1 MNSFYCFLIIVTVKM
16 YSYNGHMTIISSTN
30 LRNNLADAL
39 KMAQKKDY
47 VLVSHRGKINT
58 AIVDIDM
65 LEDLLELNDKEYL
78 ASIKRA
84 REQYKRGEYYT
95 FEEVFGNI

>member
-1 MNSFYCFLIIVTVKM
+1 MNII
-16 YSYNGHMTIISSTN
+16 NSTK
-30 LRNNLADAL
+30 LRSNLADAL
-39 KMAQKKDY
+39 KMAKKKDF
-47 VLVSHRGKINT
+47 VLISHRGKIKT

-65 LEDLLELNDKEYL
+65 LEDLLELGDKEYL
-78 ASIKRA
+78 KSIKEA

>member
-1 MNSFYCFLIIVTVKM
+1 
-16 YSYNGHMTIISSTN
+16 MTIINSTN

-39 KMAQKKDY
+39 KMVSEKEFL
-47 VLVSHRGKINT
+47 LVSHRGKIKT

-65 LEDLLELNDKEYL
+65 LEDLLELSDKEYL
-78 ASIKRA
+78 KSVKEA
-84 REQYKRGEYYT
+84 REQYKKGEYYT